1 MRKIHQKNTVRYYLL
16 LVIVLLFL
24 FISGDFG
31 MIDVQKT
38 AIVMAVGIDRE
49 DDTFIVTSQIAVPQ
63 SSKQGKAT
71 ETVQLVSRG
80 KTVADAFKEINA
92 KTGWYPKLVFCH
104 LIILG
109 DKTTRQNTFDALEF
123 FLLDEYMSDNCQLA
137 TCDGLA
143 KDLLNV
149 TALVDPSGSVAMQKV
164 LSPHAERV
172 GTVMPS
178 TLREFSIGYYS
189 NSKSGFM
196 PVLKTQPQQ
205 EKISGEEEQN
215 NAPSNGTPQNGGQTQ
230 DQGGQSGQGG
240 QGGGQSQ
247 DKPVFSAGETA
258 LFQSGKRVGT
268 LTKEETFAF
277 NAVKGKLRLAS
288 YSVEQENDACTL
300 SIKRNDPKTKF
311 SLNKDGRANFKIDV
325 TLSAGLLD
333 YSNALAQSSL
343 SDAVDVPN
351 GVFENASKR
360 LSSQIITTFEK
371 CRACNCDLFGVLDNL
386 QKKQNG
392 RLEELR
398 YTALENAVLDV
409 SVRFRG
415 VR

>member
-16 LVIVLLFL
+16 LVLVLLFL
-24 FISGDFG
+24 FVSGDFG

-49 DDTFIVTSQIAVPQ
+49 DDTFIVTSQIAIPQ

-92 KTGWYPKLVFCH
+92 KTGWNPKLVFCR

-109 DKTTRQNTFDALEF
+109 TKTTQYNAFDALEF
-123 FLLDEYMSDNCQLA
+123 FLLDEYMSDNCLLA
-137 TCDGLA
+137 TSDGLA

-149 TALVDPSGSVAMQKV
+149 TALVDQSGSVAMQKV

-172 GTVMPS
+172 GTVLPS
-178 TLREFSIGYYS
+178 TLREFAIGYYS
-189 NSKSGFM
+189 QGKSGYM

-205 EKISGEEEQN
+205 EKIGNEQEQETTPQ
-215 NAPSNGTPQNGGQTQ
+215 PSNPQNGGQAQGQTQ
-230 DQGGQSGQGG
+230 GQSET
-240 QGGGQSQ
+240 Q
-247 DKPVFSAGETA
+247 DKPVFSASETA
-258 LFQSGKRVGT
+258 LFQNGKRVGT
-268 LTKEETFAF
+268 LTGEETFAF

-288 YSVEQENDACTL
+288 YSVEQDGNACTL
-300 SIKRNDPKTKF
+300 TVKRNDPKTNF
-311 SLNKDGRANFKIDV
+311 SISQDGRVGCQIDI

-333 YSNALAQSSL
+333 YAGAQTRFA
-343 SDAVDVPN
+343 DVGDVPD
-351 GVFENASKR
+351 GVFESAGKR
-360 LSSQIITTFEK
+360 LSSQITTAFEK
-371 CRACNCDLFGVLDNL
+371 CRSANCDIFGVLEHL
-386 QKKQNG
+386 QKKENT
-392 RLEELR
+392 RLETLR
-398 YTALENAVLDV
+398 YTALENAVLEV

-415 VR
+415 IR